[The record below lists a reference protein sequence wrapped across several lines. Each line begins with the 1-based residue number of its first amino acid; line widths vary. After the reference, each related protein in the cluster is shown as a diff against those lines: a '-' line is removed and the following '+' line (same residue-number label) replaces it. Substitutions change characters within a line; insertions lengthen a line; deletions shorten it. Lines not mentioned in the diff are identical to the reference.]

1 MRTCLF
7 IEQFDPVADLG
18 GFRTN
23 PLKFPDFIGYGGRG
37 RGFECIDIS
46 SNQTGFHNTTDVS
59 FICTK
64 KPIISRIGH
73 WLGDFD

>member
-18 GFRTN
+18 GVRTN
-23 PLKFPDFIGYGGRG
+23 PLKCPDFMGGWGWGRG

-46 SNQTGFHNTTDVS
+46 SDQTGFHNTTDVS

-64 KPIISRIGH
+64 KTNNQSNRS
-73 WLGDFD
+73 LAR